1 MKKKQFDFRKMSFY
15 QIWVRSFCDGN
26 GDGIGDLYG
35 VYDKLDYIKSLG
47 VDGIWFSPIFP
58 SPNAD
63 YGYDI
68 SDYKNIHPDYGT
80 LEQFQKVLDR
90 AHELGL
96 KVLLDLVINHTS
108 DEHPWFIESCK
119 GKDNPYSDYYI
130 WRDPL
135 GVKIEKNLE
144 EASEILT
151 EKRDE
156 LEDISGFP
164 VDQRKREK
172 RKEKR
177 DSNRK
182 RIENK
187 AEQYRPPNNWK

>member
-96 KVLLDLVINHTS
+96 KVLLDLVI
-108 DEHPWFIESCK
+108 
-119 GKDNPYSDYYI
+119 
-130 WRDPL
+130 
-135 GVKIEKNLE
+135 
-144 EASEILT
+144 
-151 EKRDE
+151 
-156 LEDISGFP
+156 
-164 VDQRKREK
+164 
-172 RKEKR
+172 
-177 DSNRK
+177 
-182 RIENK
+182 RIEGALDFRLGSRVEVGNVDGESEFGGCELVGY
-187 AEQYRPPNNWK
+187 ADSAVDRPPGGDR